1 MDSYPRIPLQRSN
14 PENLDRF
21 IPNRA
26 ALDYDYAHFMLTGGE
41 RKSKENPSPYQKM
54 LEESF
59 QMNRPRILSFKDN
72 LPTPI
77 EPIPRRLPLP
87 PLHKPKSLRHI
98 PQGPERILDAPGIV
112 DDLSLNL
119 LDWSSKNILAVAIGN
134 TVYLWN
140 ASNSSIAEL
149 VTIDEE
155 DGPVTSVS
163 WACDGWQIAVGL
175 NNSFIQLWDSISLK
189 RVGMFRGGRQG
200 RVGSLAWNKNILT
213 TGGMDGRITNNDPRI
228 DNLRKWLHRLEDH
241 IAAIKALAWCPFQEN
256 LLASGGGEGDQCIEF
271 WNTRTGLMLE
281 LVENGSEGE
290 GDVAQN
296 GRALSL
302 NVAKNTLK
310 ERSAGENA
318 LYNSSTDRKINNLRA
333 QGMSCNAKNR
343 QTGFLAVYSSDGT
356 YQLTAA
362 SRLRL

>member
-26 ALDYDYAHFMLTGGE
+26 ALDYDYAHFMVTGGE

-54 LEESF
+54 LEE
-59 QMNRPRILSFKDN
+59 
-72 LPTPI
+72 
-77 EPIPRRLPLP
+77 
-87 PLHKPKSLRHI
+87 
-98 PQGPERILDAPGIV
+98 
-112 DDLSLNL
+112 
-119 LDWSSKNILAVAIGN
+119 SKNILAVAIGN

-189 RVGMFRGGRQG
+189 RVGMFRGGRLG

-213 TGGMDGRITNNDPRI
+213 TGGMDGRITNNDPRVRYHI
-228 DNLRKWLHRLEDH
+228 VGTFKGHQQEISGLKWPDSGQHLASGGNYNLLFIWDRSTISLNSPRKWLHRLEDH

-281 LVENGSEGE
+281 LG
-290 GDVAQN
+290 
-296 GRALSL
+296 
-302 NVAKNTLK
+302 
-310 ERSAGENA
+310 
-318 LYNSSTDRKINNLRA
+318 
-333 QGMSCNAKNR
+333 
-343 QTGFLAVYSSDGT
+343 
-356 YQLTAA
+356 
-362 SRLRL
+362 

>member
-14 PENLDRF
+14 PENLGRF

-41 RKSKENPSPYQKM
+41 RKSKENPSPYRKM

-72 LPTPI
+72 PPTPI
-77 EPIPRRLPLP
+77 EPIPRRMLLP

-98 PQGPERILDAPGIV
+98 PQGPERILDAPRIV

-213 TGGMDGRITNNDPRI
+213 TGGMDGRITNNDPRVRYHI
-228 DNLRKWLHRLEDH
+228 VGTFKGHQQEISELKWSDSGQHLASGGNDNLLFIWDRSTISLNSPRKWLHRLEDH

-281 LVENGSEGE
+281 LVENGSEVCG
-290 GDVAQN
+290 
-296 GRALSL
+296 LL
-302 NVAKNTLK
+302 
-310 ERSAGENA
+310 
-318 LYNSSTDRKINNLRA
+318 
-333 QGMSCNAKNR
+333 
-343 QTGFLAVYSSDGT
+343 
-356 YQLTAA
+356 
-362 SRLRL
+362 